1 MEATPG
7 AALEGRESD
16 YGLPSAAC
24 VESVSVHQRR
34 AGGKPSR
41 KAVCHARSISEE
53 PASPK
58 LCHAAG
64 SIYGRYQEC
73 DVGTAP
79 HQHAA
84 VVATERPRAD
94 NQKPHDSLLFFLE
107 HQRSL
112 PRTARA
118 LAARAVALGTGA
130 AGPGPR
136 RGTRRSRSRT
146 PRPAARHSS
155 GRPRGRCQW
164 CLAPHGSAFN

>member
-94 NQKPHDSLLFFLE
+94 NQKPHDSLLFFLSTND
-107 HQRSL
+107 RRKRVGVGLAPPALYIL
-112 PRTARA
+112 PR
-118 LAARAVALGTGA
+118 VV
-130 AGPGPR
+130 
-136 RGTRRSRSRT
+136 
-146 PRPAARHSS
+146 
-155 GRPRGRCQW
+155 
-164 CLAPHGSAFN
+164 